1 MSPTPPWGSR
11 APLGRAFEPPPAEV
25 EAAGGPRAAPVLCGE
40 GCREGSV
47 CECRRDTEARRGP
60 AGPALALDPPRGA
73 RGHGLRPARLGQPG
87 AAGADGGRTRV
98 PADRGPLAIPGQVL
112 VCCCVCLVSH
122 GPFSLSVQSV
132 PRF

>member
-11 APLGRAFEPPPAEV
+11 APLGGAFEPPPAEV

-60 AGPALALDPPRGA
+60 AGPALWLWTLPAEPGA
-73 RGHGLRPARLGQPG
+73 MASAQPG
-87 AAGADGGRTRV
+87 WASPELREPTGEGLGCLPTAA
-98 PADRGPLAIPGQVL
+98 
-112 VCCCVCLVSH
+112 H
-122 GPFSLSVQSV
+122 W
-132 PRF
+132 